1 MKKHL
6 SILLSALLLI
16 SSSFTASA
24 FEAETVEAA
33 DEKTA
38 VPAVEAQ
45 AFEETSL
52 DIPLI
57 DAQKGKLI
65 FYQNFD
71 AEGATFATVDYFD
84 AAYITPGS
92 ITGSSTTLT
101 LETDPADASNK
112 VLKMTNAGSSWHQY
126 VVNVNM
132 PLKEGEY
139 TVAYRHASENGDV
152 VGYMQRFFTSPQPVL
167 SDGSSK
173 DDAISINPDGT
184 NLNANPKTLYDTSY
198 TGVCKTID
206 GIKKF
211 GMKGG
216 NMFPMAGDVP
226 MNSVYQLRLIPNK
239 GNLYVD
245 DFRIYFF
252 PENAFTVADGVDI
265 KFIEPTT
272 ATYTFPKTDGVY
284 FYVNKTNPSETYKP
298 GQTVDTA
305 ALAGGKFV
313 GIHVPQ
319 YVAEKGELVL
329 YMDYETGDLKTL
341 TYVNPVY
348 SNITAFS
355 GYRTDGTDL
364 LKLVADPTDETGK
377 NHAMKVYSNNTS
389 AHRLAV
395 PQFADISLA
404 NSAFTSTSR
413 YMLVSPADFSHI
425 YFRFQKPG
433 AGDVSATKLI
443 SIKDN
448 PPAELTWTNLSV
460 TPNDMSGLDNGIN
473 SFGYQINMIQG
484 KETTY
489 YIDDYALYAYP
500 LNSVMFTRTKGDA
513 DVTML
518 RNENLHGADLSFT
531 FPTMEDL
538 GYTLAEGEYFFAWA
552 SYDGKQHYQPG
563 ETVKYANLNHQTFYP
578 FIQSVNDNAMGYVF
592 DGDVNMTGYDNQS
605 LSFKETV
612 NDEGRS
618 VLHLRTYKSFNS
630 ALLGG
635 RWATDSRIG
644 MRTSEDKAFS
654 GTEFPIVTYTYKI
667 ENTYK
672 VPDAYLNDKNYDPAL
687 EEFADE
693 QPEPLSESLF
703 VFWYYKKNANGK
715 IWIANNGENKL
726 GDAYQKATIDGKYHT
741 LTLNMR
747 SLASNARDPYNSG
760 DVYGFALDPVASA
773 SWSSD
778 VYVDSIR
785 AYRFGY
791 TTVTYATNAPAGAT
805 VVSEVAADTD
815 RGIGKGYLL
824 TDTHPVL
831 EGYTFAG
838 WALSPDATA
847 DDVIDTIDL
856 TGDTTVYAVWE
867 SAAKTAKPE
876 MASVSSV
883 YLSEDTAK
891 NGIRFRAAVS
901 AATLANEKV
910 REYGFLV
917 ARQDKLDKYLDS
929 LDHSFYSPE
938 NSETLKPL
946 YVEGKAFERNAEGV
960 VTKNIIY
967 NMTPDGDVTFVARC
981 VGLNLASKAHVT
993 AELTARPYLRYA
1005 GANGSIVTLYGN
1017 TYTSSLYGVVKS
1029 IKDKADAGDA
1039 EALEDYNAHKS
1050 YYDAILA
1057 IAESTEG

>member
-1 MKKHL
+1 
-6 SILLSALLLI
+6 
-16 SSSFTASA
+16 
-24 FEAETVEAA
+24 
-33 DEKTA
+33 
-38 VPAVEAQ
+38 
-45 AFEETSL
+45 
-52 DIPLI
+52 
-57 DAQKGKLI
+57 
-65 FYQNFD
+65 
-71 AEGATFATVDYFD
+71 
-84 AAYITPGS
+84 
-92 ITGSSTTLT
+92 
-101 LETDPADASNK
+101 
-112 VLKMTNAGSSWHQY
+112 
-126 VVNVNM
+126 
-132 PLKEGEY
+132 
-139 TVAYRHASENGDV
+139 
-152 VGYMQRFFTSPQPVL
+152 
-167 SDGSSK
+167 
-173 DDAISINPDGT
+173 
-184 NLNANPKTLYDTSY
+184 
-198 TGVCKTID
+198 
-206 GIKKF
+206 
-211 GMKGG
+211 
-216 NMFPMAGDVP
+216 
-226 MNSVYQLRLIPNK
+226 
-239 GNLYVD
+239 
-245 DFRIYFF
+245 
-252 PENAFTVADGVDI
+252 
-265 KFIEPTT
+265 
-272 ATYTFPKTDGVY
+272 
-284 FYVNKTNPSETYKP
+284 
-298 GQTVDTA
+298 
-305 ALAGGKFV
+305 
-313 GIHVPQ
+313 
-319 YVAEKGELVL
+319 
-329 YMDYETGDLKTL
+329 
-341 TYVNPVY
+341 
-348 SNITAFS
+348 
-355 GYRTDGTDL
+355 
-364 LKLVADPTDETGK
+364 
-377 NHAMKVYSNNTS
+377 
-389 AHRLAV
+389 
-395 PQFADISLA
+395 
-404 NSAFTSTSR
+404 
-413 YMLVSPADFSHI
+413 
-425 YFRFQKPG
+425 
-433 AGDVSATKLI
+433 
-443 SIKDN
+443 
-448 PPAELTWTNLSV
+448 
-460 TPNDMSGLDNGIN
+460 
-473 SFGYQINMIQG
+473 
-484 KETTY
+484 
-489 YIDDYALYAYP
+489 
-500 LNSVMFTRTKGDA
+500 
-513 DVTML
+513 
-518 RNENLHGADLSFT
+518 
-531 FPTMEDL
+531 
-538 GYTLAEGEYFFAWA
+538 
-552 SYDGKQHYQPG
+552 
-563 ETVKYANLNHQTFYP
+563 
-578 FIQSVNDNAMGYVF
+578 
-592 DGDVNMTGYDNQS
+592 
-605 LSFKETV
+605 
-612 NDEGRS
+612 
-618 VLHLRTYKSFNS
+618 
-630 ALLGG
+630 
-635 RWATDSRIG
+635 

-791 TTVTYATNAPAGAT
+791 TTVTYATNAPEGAT